1 MKKRICALTAAFL
14 LLLTMAVSAVEFR
27 TLQPSYSLSFSG
39 TTATCKVEI
48 WADFTSA
55 RISATVKLWD
65 GGTCLKTWT
74 DSDTGV
80 LSFSET
86 HSKGVESGKSYKM
99 TVDYTIAGKS
109 YPPAVNFRDL
119 PQIKS

>member
-1 MKKRICALTAAFL
+1 MRKRIFTLAVLMMLALSVTVCAAEAREIAPRPALT
-14 LLLTMAVSAVEFR
+14 
-27 TLQPSYSLSFSG
+27 FSG
-39 TTATCKVEI
+39 TTATCTVSI
-48 WADFTSA
+48 RADSTSA
-55 RISATVKLWD
+55 KISATVKLWD

-86 HSKGVESGKSYKM
+86 HSKDIKSGKSYKM

-109 YPPAVNFRDL
+109 YPQLSASAVCRG
-119 PQIKS
+119 

>member
-1 MKKRICALTAAFL
+1 MKRRICILAAVFL
-14 LLLTMAVSAVEFR
+14 LVLSATAGAVETR
-27 TLQPSYSLSFSG
+27 ELTPRPSLSFSG
-39 TTATCKVEI
+39 TTATCKVDIFAE
-48 WADFTSA
+48 APSA
-55 RISATVKLWD
+55 KISATVKLWD

-86 HSKGVESGKSYKM
+86 HSRNITAGKSYQM

-109 YPPAVNFRDL
+109 YPQLSTSAVCRG
-119 PQIKS
+119 

>member
-1 MKKRICALTAAFL
+1 MKRRICILAAAFL
-14 LLLTMAVSAVEFR
+14 LLLTTTAGAVELR
-27 TLQPSYSLSFSG
+27 ALRPSHSLSFSG
-39 TTATCKVEI
+39 TTATCAVNI
-48 WADFTSA
+48 FADSDSDK
-55 RISATVKLWD
+55 ISATVKLWD

-86 HSKGVESGKSYKM
+86 HSRNITAGKSYQM

-109 YPPAVNFRDL
+109 YPQLSASAVCR
-119 PQIKS
+119 K

>member
-1 MKKRICALTAAFL
+1 MKRRICTLATAFL
-14 LLLTMAVSAVEFR
+14 LLLTTTAGAVEFR
-27 TLQPSYSLSFSG
+27 ALRPSYSLSFSG

-48 WADFTSA
+48 WAESPSDK
-55 RISATVKLWD
+55 IIATVKLWD

-86 HSKGVESGKSYKM
+86 HSKNIEPGKSYTM

-109 YPPAVNFRDL
+109 YPQLSTSALCR
-119 PQIKS
+119 K

>member
-1 MKKRICALTAAFL
+1 MKSRICILTAVFL
-14 LLLTMAVSAVEFR
+14 LVLSATAGAIEAR
-27 TLQPSYSLSFSG
+27 IPAPIPTLSFSG
-39 TTATCKVEI
+39 TTATCEVEI
-48 WADFTSA
+48 WAESPSDK
-55 RISATVKLWD
+55 ISATVKLWD

-86 HSKGVESGKSYKM
+86 HRRNITAGQSYQM

-109 YPPAVNFRDL
+109 YPQLSDSALCRG
-119 PQIKS
+119 

>member
-1 MKKRICALTAAFL
+1 MKKRFCVLTAVL
-14 LLLTMAVSAVEFR
+14 LLLLSISVNAVETR
-27 TLQPSYSLSFSG
+27 AAKPTYTLTFDG
-39 TTATCKVEI
+39 TTAICAVNIRGDTL
-48 WADFTSA
+48 SA
-55 RISATVKLWD
+55 KISATVKLWD

-86 HSKGVESGKSYKM
+86 HSKDIKSGKSYKM

-109 YPPAVNFRDL
+109 YPQLSTSAVCRG
-119 PQIKS
+119 